1 MNEKLKCKLYK
12 QTIRPGMMYGS
23 EVWRKVSKFEKDML
37 DVLERRI
44 IRATLRIGKKENGH
58 HVEKEKVYA
67 AAGIE
72 CTITEELEKR
82 RGKFK
87 ERREVNENE
96 WYVYTVK
103 ELERRRE
110 DQESRNREYLETM
123 REWKAQ
129 KTT

>member
-1 MNEKLKCKLYK
+1 MNEKLKCRLYK
-12 QTIRPGMMYGS
+12 QTIRPGMLYGS
-23 EVWRKVSKFEKDML
+23 EVWSVCVYGVDVS
-37 DVLERRI
+37 ERRI
-44 IRATLRIGKKENGH
+44 IRAMLRIGKKENGH
-58 HVEKEKVYA
+58 HVENEKVYA

>member
-1 MNEKLKCKLYK
+1 M
-12 QTIRPGMMYGS
+12 
-23 EVWRKVSKFEKDML
+23 
-37 DVLERRI
+37 
-44 IRATLRIGKKENGH
+44 EN
-58 HVEKEKVYA
+58 EKVYA

-72 CTITEELEKR
+72 CSITEEMEKR

-96 WYVYTVK
+96 WYVNTVE